1 MNKKSEKQIVEN
13 LSRGDK
19 VAFGM
24 LFSTYHE
31 RLYLFAI
38 HYLNNKESA
47 EDVIQDVFGYVWEK
61 HQELVDV
68 NNLSSWL
75 FTITKNHCLKN
86 IKHLKVVHKHSDE
99 LKYRQLDIVR
109 TALDGLDTSPMM
121 FEEITNTMNVTLESL
136 SPQARRIFRM
146 SRFEEK
152 KNREIAEEL
161 GISVKTVEAN
171 MSKTLK
177 VLRTRLKPYLPFLL
191 YFLY

>member
-1 MNKKSEKQIVEN
+1 LNKKSEKQIVEN